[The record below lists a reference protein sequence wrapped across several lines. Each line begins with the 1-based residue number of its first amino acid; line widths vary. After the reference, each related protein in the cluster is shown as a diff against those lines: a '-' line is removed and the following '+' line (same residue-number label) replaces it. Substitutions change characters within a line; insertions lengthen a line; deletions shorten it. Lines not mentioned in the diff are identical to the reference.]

1 MTRSLDGLLDEL
13 RTASG
18 LGAGA
23 DEMGAALHGV
33 IRRRVAHDALRVVVT
48 NPAAGLML
56 GSLSSCWHRY
66 EPEFVSALVLDRFAG
81 GDPCRP
87 EDLARRP
94 LPVGVV
100 DRRGDLPRQRRTRQL
115 LQTHGAGSE
124 LRLLLRD
131 RRGTWG
137 FVGLARAEG
146 GTPFGTRDVER
157 AAQLGPGLV
166 SILRGFATGQPLASR
181 APASP
186 AGVIT
191 IGRDHTIRAI
201 SPEARTWLAHLRR
214 PWWNT
219 APDEI
224 PARFVAELSLDTR
237 ERVRDGRPREQQL
250 YASYLDPGRRIA
262 VRGQPLGDDVAIV
275 IQAAVGDLL
284 LPSFCHWHQIT
295 RREREMIEHVRTG
308 EPPKRIARVMNISA
322 HTVNEHLKSIYRKT
336 GADGRD
342 ELFAALTH

>member
-1 MTRSLDGLLDEL
+1 M
-13 RTASG
+13 
-18 LGAGA
+18 
-23 DEMGAALHGV
+23 
-33 IRRRVAHDALRVVVT
+33 AHDALRFVVT

-56 GSLSSCWHRY
+56 GSLSSCWHHY
-66 EPEFVSALVLDRFAG
+66 EPEFVNALVLDRFAG

-100 DRRGDLPRQRRTRQL
+100 DCRGDLPRQRRTRQV

-131 RRGTWG
+131 QRGVWG

-146 GTPFGTRDVER
+146 GKPFGSHEVER
-157 AAQLGPGLV
+157 AAQFAPGMV
-166 SILRGFATGQPLASR
+166 GILRGFAKGQPLAPG
-181 APASP
+181 APAPP

-191 IGRDHTIRAI
+191 VGPDHTVRAI

-219 APDEI
+219 APDGI

-237 ERVRDGRPREQQL
+237 ERARDGRPRMQQL
-250 YASYLDPGRRIA
+250 YTSGLDPARRIA
-262 VRGQPLGDDVAIV
+262 VQGQPLGDDVAIV

-284 LPSFCHWHQIT
+284 LPSFCHWHGIT
-295 RREREMIEHVRTG
+295 RREREVIEHVRTG

-342 ELFAALTH
+342 ELLAALTR